1 MFNNPINKLR
11 STLNT
16 VIHKRSGEG
25 KNQQNP
31 SNDILSEQTALFT
44 ILGDLKLYNTN
55 DAASRI
61 YRSTNSLY
69 DVVIRIN
76 NISDLNTQGWEI
88 LVGNHSNNIIPNKVI
103 ASNNDESGQIP
114 DEKKEAVIATVLGA
128 YNRGK
133 SYLLKKLCR
142 INIPSRNITHTE
154 GISITVGRDNYRNI
168 IFLDTAGTDKPVK
181 NDEIEFKRATE
192 TLLCEVVLHL
202 ATFFIIVVN
211 RLRAT
216 DQIYIR
222 QVLKYCRVTQI
233 RKKIII
239 VHNLLDVK
247 TIEDVNTVI
256 EEDIK
261 LTFRAIDKQIQ
272 LDIGGTTK
280 SIHFFESKQQND
292 IEMRHYVLAKSHSK
306 AADIWNK
313 QSLDGIMNLLQNSE
327 NKNSPNIINDMITYI
342 NGKLPQLFKHN
353 NDSRSGTA
361 QPALRI
367 VQHDSLPYIVL
378 ADRRAR
384 HNLLEEGYL
393 LELSEKL
400 VYDDAGYFVTNES
413 GNWQPRYNL
422 YEDDNEYCLIVE
434 LAGFAKG
441 ELETK
446 LAEKSITITG
456 TRSDLNNRMNYRTIR
471 QSDILIG
478 SSTLTI
484 PFEIDTV
491 RDKVESERMDGF
503 IKMLIPKKTLGVLS
517 LDL

>member
-1 MFNNPINKLR
+1 MFDNQIDKLQ
-11 STLNT
+11 STYNT
-16 VIHKRSGEG
+16 VTQKITG
-25 KNQQNP
+25 KPKQERNP
-31 SNDILSEQTALFT
+31 PNGASSEQTALST
-44 ILGDLKLYNTN
+44 ILSGLKLYNTN
-55 DAASRI
+55 EAASKI

-76 NISDLNTQGWEI
+76 NLFDLNTQGWEI
-88 LVGNHSNNIIPNKVI
+88 LVGNHTNNVIPNKVI
-103 ASNNDESGQIP
+103 VPNDDESEQIP
-114 DEKKEAVIATVLGA
+114 DDKKEAVIVTVLGA

-142 INIPSRNITHTE
+142 INIPSGNIIHTE
-154 GISITVGRDNYRNI
+154 GISITAGRDNYTNI
-168 IFLDTAGTDKPVK
+168 VFLDTAGTDTPVK

-192 TLLCEVVLHL
+192 ALLREVVLHL
-202 ATFFIIVVN
+202 ATFLIIVVN

-222 QVLKYCRVTQI
+222 QVLKYCRDTHI

-239 VHNLLDVK
+239 VHNLVDVE

-256 EEDIK
+256 EKEIK
-261 LTFRAIDKQIQ
+261 LTFGGVDKKTQ
-272 LDIGGTTK
+272 LQIGGTSK
-280 SIHFFESKQQND
+280 SIHYFESKQQKD
-292 IEMRHYVLAKSHSK
+292 IEIRHYVLAKSHSK

-313 QSLDGIMNLLQNSE
+313 QSLDGIMNLLQNSD
-327 NKNSPNIINDMITYI
+327 NKNSLDIIKDMITYI

-353 NDSRSGTA
+353 NDFNSSTA
-361 QPALRI
+361 QPVLSI

-378 ADRRAR
+378 ADRKSR

-400 VYDDAGYFVTNES
+400 VYDDAGYFVKNES

-434 LAGFAKG
+434 LAGFSKG

-446 LAEKSITITG
+446 AAEKSITITG
-456 TRSDLNNRMNYRTIR
+456 TRSDLNNRMNYRIIR
-471 QSDILIG
+471 RSDILIG
-478 SSTLTI
+478 SFTLTI
-484 PFEIDTV
+484 PFEADTV
-491 RDKVESERMDGF
+491 HNKIKSDRMDGF
-503 IKMLIPKKTLGVLS
+503 IKIVVPKKNLGVIS
-517 LDL
+517 VDL